1 MSKTKVAILG
11 STGSVGTQTLD
22 VIRAD
27 PDRYEV
33 VGLACG
39 SDAASLFAQAEE
51 FNVRTLCV
59 GNQNAAVP
67 PNSDGI
73 TLLRGSEGLCEVV
86 AGAGADV
93 VVVATVGNVGFA
105 PTVAAVKD
113 GKSVV
118 LASKEMLVMGGSLI
132 TELAK
137 SSGAKI
143 LPVDSEHSALWQC
156 LRGESRSEVS
166 RLVITA
172 SGGPFR
178 ETPAELLESV
188 TPEDALRH
196 PTWNMGA
203 KITIDC
209 ATLMNKGLEVIE
221 AHWLFDIP
229 YESIEVLIHPESI
242 VHSMVEFVDG
252 SVKAQLSSPDMRLPI
267 SYALSYP
274 ERRRSVA
281 THMDLANLGSLHFS
295 VPDHDRFPLLNA
307 AIEAGRQGGNAP
319 AVLCGADDAVLELF
333 LAGKITFPE
342 IADLVLETLQEIE
355 HEELHDLEAVPGFH
369 RAGFETAMSLAARRR
384 A

>member
-39 SDAASLFAQAEE
+39 SDAEALFTQADE
-51 FNVRTLCV
+51 FDVRTICL
-59 GNQNAAVP
+59 GNQNAAAP
-67 PNSDGI
+67 PNASGT
-73 TLLRGSEGLCEVV
+73 TLLRGLEGLCEVA
-86 AGAGADV
+86 AGTGADI
-93 VVVATVGNVGFA
+93 VVVATVGDVGFA
-105 PTVAAVKD
+105 PTVAAVKN
-113 GKSVV
+113 GKSVA

-132 TELAK
+132 TELAR
-137 SSGAKI
+137 SSGARI
-143 LPVDSEHSALWQC
+143 LPVDSEHNALWQC
-156 LRGESRSEVS
+156 LRGENRSDVS
-166 RLVITA
+166 RLILTA

-178 ETPAELLESV
+178 ETPAELLESM
-188 TPEDALRH
+188 TREDALRH

-203 KITIDC
+203 KITIDS

-229 YESIEVLIHPESI
+229 YESIEVLVHPQSI

-252 SVKAQLSSPDMRLPI
+252 SIKAQLGSPDMRLPI
-267 SYALSYP
+267 AYALSYP
-274 ERRRSVA
+274 ERRPSGARHV
-281 THMDLANLGSLHFS
+281 DLENLSNLQFF
-295 VPDHDRFPLLNA
+295 VPDHQRFPLLNT

-319 AVLCGADDAVLELF
+319 AVLCGADDAALELF
-333 LAGKITFPE
+333 LAGKITFPA
-342 IADLVLETLQEIE
+342 IADLVIETLQEIE
-355 HEELHDLEAVPGFH
+355 HEELRDLEAVPGFH
-369 RAGFETAMSLAARRR
+369 RAGFETAMSLAAARS

>member
-22 VIRAD
+22 VIRTA

-39 SDAASLFAQAEE
+39 SDAESLFAQAAE

-59 GNQNAAVP
+59 GDQQADIP
-67 PNSDGI
+67 PSSNGT
-73 TLLRGSEGLCEVV
+73 TLLRGSEGLCEV
-86 AGAGADV
+86 AAATGADV
-93 VVVATVGNVGFA
+93 VMVATVGDAGFA
-105 PTVAAVKD
+105 PTVAAVKN
-113 GKSVV
+113 GKSVA
-118 LASKEMLVMGGSLI
+118 LASKEMLVMGGALI
-132 TELAK
+132 MELAR
-137 SSGAKI
+137 SSGAKV

-156 LRGESRSEVS
+156 LRGENQSDIS
-166 RLVITA
+166 RLILTA

-178 ETPAELLESV
+178 ETPAESLESV
-188 TPEDALRH
+188 TPRDALKH

-209 ATLMNKGLEVIE
+209 STLMNKGLEVIE

-229 YESIEVLIHPESI
+229 CESIDVLIHQESV

-252 SVKAQLSSPDMRLPI
+252 SVKAQLGSQDMRLPI

-274 ERRRSVA
+274 DRQSSITNRL
-281 THMDLANLGSLHFS
+281 DFANLGNLHFS
-295 VPDHDRFPLLNA
+295 EPDHERFPLLNA

-319 AVLCGADDAVLELF
+319 AVLCGADDAAVDLF
-333 LAGKITFPE
+333 LAGRITFPT
-342 IADLVLETLQEIE
+342 IADLVLGALDEVE
-355 HEELHDLEAVPGFH
+355 HEDLDDLEAVPRFH
-369 RAGFETAMSLAARRR
+369 RAGFDAAMNLAKIPSA
-384 A
+384 

>member
-11 STGSVGTQTLD
+11 STGSVGTQALE

-39 SDAASLFAQAEE
+39 SDAESLFAQAEE

-59 GNQNAAVP
+59 GNQNAAIP
-67 PNSDGI
+67 PSSNGI
-73 TLLRGSEGLCEVV
+73 ALLRGSEGLCEVA
-86 AGAGADV
+86 AGAGADI
-93 VVVATVGNVGFA
+93 VVVATVGNIGFA
-105 PTVAAVKD
+105 PTVAAVEN
-113 GKSVV
+113 GKSVA

-132 TELAK
+132 TELAR
-137 SSGAKI
+137 SSGARI

-156 LRGESRSEVS
+156 LRGESHSDVS
-166 RLVITA
+166 RLVLTA

-178 ETPAELLESV
+178 EAPAEFLESV

-252 SVKAQLSSPDMRLPI
+252 SVKAQFGSPDMRLPI

-274 ERRRSVA
+274 ERRPSIAR
-281 THMDLANLGSLHFS
+281 HMDLANLGNLHFS
-295 VPDHDRFPLLNA
+295 APDHNRFPLLNA

-319 AVLCGADDAVLELF
+319 AVLCGADDAALELF
-333 LAGKITFPE
+333 LAGKIGFPA
-342 IADLVLETLQEIE
+342 IANLVLETLQEVQ
-355 HEELHDLEAVPGFH
+355 HEGLHDLEAVPGFH
-369 RAGFETAMSLAARRR
+369 RAGFEMAMSLAASRH

>member
-188 TPEDALRH
+188 TPEDALQH

-203 KITIDC
+203 KITVDC

-274 ERRRSVA
+274 KRRRSVA

>member
-73 TLLRGSEGLCEVV
+73 TLLHGSEGLCEVV

-188 TPEDALRH
+188 TPEDALQH

-203 KITIDC
+203 KITVDC

>member
-333 LAGKITFPE
+333 LAGKITFLE

>member
-188 TPEDALRH
+188 TPEDALQH

-203 KITIDC
+203 KITVDC

>member
-51 FNVRTLCV
+51 FNVRTICV
-59 GNQNAAVP
+59 GNENAAVP
-67 PNSDGI
+67 HNSGGKM
-73 TLLRGSEGLCEVV
+73 LLRGSEGLCEVV

-105 PTVAAVKD
+105 PTVAAVKN

-203 KITIDC
+203 KITVDC

-355 HEELHDLEAVPGFH
+355 HQELHDLEAVPGFH

>member
-369 RAGFETAMSLAARRR
+369 RAGFETAMSLAASRR